1 MRVYYFSAFNS
12 FVLMVD
18 EMNILVVCTSGG
30 RGGLELHA
38 RREARFL
45 ADDAA
50 INCHLIAQENSCVAE
65 CVADGGVTPLY
76 LNWCFKALPL
86 LSAIKLAR
94 YIDANEIDLVHF
106 HWGEDQPFVA
116 LAKYFSRRKPQLVYS
131 RHMAITR
138 YKKGRYYRFVYG
150 QLDLVLTV
158 SNQVRK
164 EAIEYFPL
172 APAQI
177 KLLYLGVPPANTE
190 HSSER
195 CQQLSGVANNHQF
208 NVGMFGRI
216 EHGKG
221 QHLLVDAMAL
231 LEARGLDL
239 SVTIIGHVMDQNYAE
254 QLKESIEAKG
264 LSNRFEFV
272 DFIDNPMAVM
282 PCFDV
287 ITLLTYSE
295 TFGLVLVEA
304 MRAGVAVIGTNS
316 GGVPEII
323 IDNETGL
330 LIPAGDAGAL
340 ANALARL
347 YEDEAFKK
355 SLAQKGKQR
364 GDTMFDEMKNFNAL
378 VAVLKDVAGTVKDN
392 S

>member
-1 MRVYYFSAFNS
+1 
-12 FVLMVD
+12 
-18 EMNILVVCTSGG
+18 MNILVVCTSAG

-45 ADDAA
+45 AADAE
-50 INCHLIAQENSCVAE
+50 INCHLVARENSCIAE
-65 CVADGGVTPLY
+65 CVADGGVTPFY
-76 LNWCFKALPL
+76 LNWRFKALPL

-94 YIDANEIDLVHF
+94 YIDDNEIDLVHF

-116 LAKYFSRRKPQLVYS
+116 LAKYFSRRKPQLVYT

-138 YKKGRYYRFVYG
+138 YKKGHYYRFIYG
-150 QLDLVLTV
+150 QIDLVLTV

-177 KLLYLGVPPANTE
+177 KLLYLGVPPVNTE
-190 HSSER
+190 HSSSR
-195 CQQLSGVANNHQF
+195 CQQFLGVANKHQF
-208 NVGMFGRI
+208 NIGMFGRI

-221 QHLLVDAMAL
+221 QHLLAEAMEV
-231 LEARGLDL
+231 LEARGLDV
-239 SVTIIGHVMDQNYAE
+239 SVTIIGHVMDQNYAQE
-254 QLKESIEAKG
+254 LKKTIEAKG
-264 LSNRFEFV
+264 LSSGFEFV

-304 MRAGVAVIGTNS
+304 MRAGVAVIGTDS

-330 LIPAGDAGAL
+330 LIPPGDGGAL
-340 ANALARL
+340 ADALTRL

-355 SLAQKGKQR
+355 TLAQKGKQR
-364 GDTMFDEMKNFNAL
+364 GDTMFDEMQNFNAL
-378 VAVLKDVAGTVKDN
+378 VVVLKDVDGTVKEN

>member
-1 MRVYYFSAFNS
+1 
-12 FVLMVD
+12 
-18 EMNILVVCTSGG
+18 MNILVVCTSGG

-45 ADDAA
+45 ADEAT
-50 INCHLIAQENSCVAE
+50 INCHLLAQENSCVAE
-65 CVADGGVTPLY
+65 CVDDGGVTPFY
-76 LNWCFKALPL
+76 LSWRFKALPL

-94 YIDANEIDLVHF
+94 YIDDNEIDLVHF

-116 LAKYFSRRKPQLVYS
+116 LAKYFSKRKPQLVYS

-138 YKKGRYYRFVYG
+138 YKKGRYYRFIYG

-190 HSSER
+190 RSSER
-195 CQQLSGVANNHQF
+195 CQQFSGMANNHQF
-208 NVGMFGRI
+208 NIGMFGRI

-221 QHLLVDAMAL
+221 QHLLVEAMEVLA
-231 LEARGLDL
+231 ARGLDV

-254 QLKESIEAKG
+254 QLKKTIAEKG

-304 MRAGVAVIGTNS
+304 MRAGVAIIGTNS

-330 LIPAGDAGAL
+330 LIPPGDGSAL
-340 ANALARL
+340 ADALTRL

-355 SLAQKGKQR
+355 LLAQKGKQR
-364 GDTMFDEMKNFNAL
+364 GDTMFDEMQNFNAL
-378 VAVLKDVAGTVKDN
+378 VTVLKDVDRTLKEN